1 LSSAGASGGSAP
13 TPWPAAPSIPSGSA
27 RPSQRRVQTS
37 GLPRI
42 RLHDLRHTWATLALQ
57 NGVHVKV
64 VQERLGHA
72 SATITLDIYSHV
84 TEGMDRDAANTVA
97 ALFGAT
103 DGGP

>member
-1 LSSAGASGGSAP
+1 
-13 TPWPAAPSIPSGSA
+13 
-27 RPSQRRVQTS
+27 
-37 GLPRI
+37 
-42 RLHDLRHTWATLALQ
+42 LQ

-97 ALFGAT
+97 ALFEAT